1 MKKKILIVEDNEDF
15 AYNILKSIEEN
26 IDNIDV
32 IEIASNG
39 IEAIN
44 NIKKLEP
51 DIVLLD
57 LNIPKINGLYIIEL
71 LDKLKINIIVMTGD
85 IQLLNDLE
93 IMYFNNIKQIYI
105 KPFDLKKL
113 CNDIQYLCTEI
124 EDEDISDLINYEL
137 SKFKF
142 NKGSVAYK
150 YLIDTIKF
158 SYQYPDKIRNM
169 EKELFPLVAKNNNI
183 ESAIQIKWALQKLIS
198 SMSRYTNKETLKEYF
213 SYDLKPSVKTFVIT
227 INEQIVLKCKEK
239 SICKIG

>member
-1 MKKKILIVEDNEDF
+1 MKKKVLIVEDNEEF

-39 IEAIN
+39 MEAIN

-124 EDEDISDLINYEL
+124 EDKDISDLIMSFQILN
-137 SKFKF
+137 
-142 NKGSVAYK
+142 
-150 YLIDTIKF
+150 LIRVVLLI
-158 SYQYPDKIRNM
+158 
-169 EKELFPLVAKNNNI
+169 NI
-183 ESAIQIKWALQKLIS
+183 L
-198 SMSRYTNKETLKEYF
+198 
-213 SYDLKPSVKTFVIT
+213 
-227 INEQIVLKCKEK
+227 
-239 SICKIG
+239 